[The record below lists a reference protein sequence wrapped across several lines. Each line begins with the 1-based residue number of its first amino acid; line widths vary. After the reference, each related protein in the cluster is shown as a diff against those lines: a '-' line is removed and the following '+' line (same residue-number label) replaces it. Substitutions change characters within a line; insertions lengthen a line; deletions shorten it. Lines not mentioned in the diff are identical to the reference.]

1 LFSSILRI
9 VKIEQIIVQYLY
21 TNKEVTLQGIGKFRL
36 NPEVVMPSGND
47 KDFSIPENAIQFE
60 YNLRTTEDE
69 GLIDFIVQHT
79 RKIKPLASSDLDSYI
94 ALAKQFLNIGKPFI
108 IEGVGTVQKNMQG
121 EYEFIPGLFVTPKMD
136 EAPKELKEKK
146 EEVVSFES
154 ESRNKGNNNTTIA
167 VVLLVLV
174 LIGFGIYYF
183 IKKKNTQQVVV
194 TEQPA
199 VVPAPITD
207 TIKKDTVAKPVID
220 SNLLKPVIVPKDS
233 FSFKVIIKDYPDSNA
248 LNKAYTRL
256 TSYGH
261 TLIKYQTDST
271 YKLAMPFM
279 NPLSDTLKI
288 KDSLQVLF
296 GGKPYIQL

>member
-21 TNKEVTLQGIGKFRL
+21 ANKEVALQGIGKFRL
-36 NPEVVMPSGND
+36 NPQVTMPSGND
-47 KDFSIPENAIQFE
+47 KDFTIPENAIQFE
-60 YNLRTTEDE
+60 YNLKTTEDE

-79 RKIKPLASSDLDSYI
+79 RKIKPLATSDLDSYI
-94 ALAKQFLNIGKPFI
+94 ALAKQFLNIGKPLI

-121 EYEFIPGLFVTPKMD
+121 EYEFAPGIFISSKMD

-154 ESRNKGNNNTTIA
+154 ESRNKGNNNMTIA
-167 VVLLVLV
+167 VALLVLV

-183 IKKKNTQQVVV
+183 VKKRNAQQAVV
-194 TEQPA
+194 TEQP
-199 VVPAPITD
+199 VIAPSPVID
-207 TIKKDTVAKPVID
+207 TVKKDTIAKPVID
-220 SNLLKPVIVPKDS
+220 TNLLKPIIVPKDS
-233 FSFKVIIKDYPDSNA
+233 FSFKVVIKNYPDSDAMN
-248 LNKAYTRL
+248 NAYTRL

-261 TLIKYQTDST
+261 KLIKYTTDST

-279 NPLSDTLKI
+279 NPLSDTLKE
-288 KDSLQVLF
+288 KDSLRVLF